1 MLRSLVTAQI
11 RWYMTFLGALLH
23 SPAPAH
29 TPGLISWRFLV
40 TMKVYIAD
48 SLLRALSKLT
58 FGTVDALTAS
68 YA

>member
-1 MLRSLVTAQI
+1 
-11 RWYMTFLGALLH
+11 MTFLGALLH
-23 SPAPAH
+23 PPAPAH

-58 FGTVDALTAS
+58 FSTIDALTAS